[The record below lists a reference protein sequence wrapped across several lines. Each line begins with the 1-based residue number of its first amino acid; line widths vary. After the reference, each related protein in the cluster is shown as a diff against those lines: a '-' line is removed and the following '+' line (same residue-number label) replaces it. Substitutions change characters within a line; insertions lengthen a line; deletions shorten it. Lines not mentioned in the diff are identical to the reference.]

1 MTRRTSLNL
10 DFELVARARAVLGT
24 NGTTDTIHRALEET
38 VRRELLAGLV
48 EERFELTDEER
59 RAAWRD

>member
-10 DFELVARARAVLGT
+10 DFELVERARAVLGT

-38 VRRELLAGLV
+38 VRRDLLEGLV